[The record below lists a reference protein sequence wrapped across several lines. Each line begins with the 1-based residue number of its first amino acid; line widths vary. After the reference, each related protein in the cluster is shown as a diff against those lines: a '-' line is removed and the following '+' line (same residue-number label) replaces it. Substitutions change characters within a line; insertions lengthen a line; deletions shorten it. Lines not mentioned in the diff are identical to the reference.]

1 MQTPS
6 RVPACRA
13 AGALLALLFLAAAA
27 TTPASATSTSQVV
40 TEVAGLAAKAVTL
53 ATNKSG
59 LVTPVK
65 VMDVEEFAYPSK
77 LAVDALKR
85 GMKIKCG
92 AGVGLCP
99 IGHCCR

>member
-1 MQTPS
+1 MLTPS

-13 AGALLALLFLAAAA
+13 AGTLLALLFLAAAD
-27 TTPASATSTSQVV
+27 TPASATSTSQVV
-40 TEVAGLAAKAVTL
+40 TEVAGLAAKAITL

-77 LAVDALKR
+77 LAVDALKK